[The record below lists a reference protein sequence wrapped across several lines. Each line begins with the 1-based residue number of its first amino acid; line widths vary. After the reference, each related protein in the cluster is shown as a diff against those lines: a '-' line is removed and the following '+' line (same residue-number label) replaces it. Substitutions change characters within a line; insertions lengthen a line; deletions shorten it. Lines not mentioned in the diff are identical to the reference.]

1 MNYLDEL
8 KKRVAEAFK
17 DATDKSAIDNMA
29 NINAA
34 IDCVS
39 QEQDQL
45 MAKNKELI
53 AAYKEAVMHPGVSG
67 KEDKT
72 MDPTNVQEAPKMPDF
87 ADFIAQNMPKM

>member
-1 MNYLDEL
+1 MNYLEEL
-8 KKRVAEAFK
+8 KQRVAEAFK
-17 DATDKSAIDNMA
+17 DATDKNAIDNMA

-53 AAYKEAVMHPGVSG
+53 AAYKEAVMHPGVSA

-72 MDPTNVQEAPKMPDF
+72 MDPTNVPEAPKMPDF

>member
-17 DATDKSAIDNMA
+17 DATDKNAIDNMA

-53 AAYKEAVMHPGVSG
+53 AAYKEAVMHPGVSA
-67 KEDKT
+67 KEDKN
-72 MDPTNVQEAPKMPDF
+72 MDPTTVQEAPKMPDF
-87 ADFIAQNMPKM
+87 ADFIAQNMPR

>member
-67 KEDKT
+67 KEDKN
-72 MDPTNVQEAPKMPDF
+72 MDPTNVPEAPKMPDF
-87 ADFIAQNMPKM
+87 ADFVAQNMPR